1 LILHSSFVVNIPK
14 HRRAIDKLDAQIVRL
29 LNERTRHVLAIGD
42 MKLKA
47 GEEIYAPHREQ
58 AVLERICRLNPG
70 PMTDEQ
76 LRAVYREVM
85 SSALAL
91 EKTMTIAYLGPEATF
106 THQAAIRRFG
116 ASLRYAPQKTITDV
130 FNEVSKKSAD
140 YGVVPVEN
148 STEGVVTHTLDM
160 FVDSDL
166 KIVSQIVL
174 PISHCFVSR
183 FPREKIKRIFVHPQT
198 LGQCRNWLQ
207 KHFPNAD
214 LVETSSNAI
223 SAERATKPVI
233 PWKDKKVAGGL
244 IISTKRGQPEIATSA
259 ITSELAAEKYKLPIL
274 EHDIQD
280 NATNATR
287 FLVLGRQCS
296 PPTGDDRTSLMI
308 SVADKAGAL
317 HEAISAF
324 RRYKINMTKI
334 ESRPSKRKA
343 WEYFFF
349 IDCDGHAQD
358 RKVARAIQLLG
369 QHCNFVKVLGSYPN
383 MD

>member
-1 LILHSSFVVNIPK
+1 LNIPE
-14 HRRAIDKLDAQIVRL
+14 HRKAIDKLDAHIVRL

-42 MKLKA
+42 IKLAA
-47 GEEIYAPHREQ
+47 GEEIYAPHRER
-58 AVLERICRLNPG
+58 AVFERVCEANAG

-76 LRAVYREVM
+76 LRAIYREIM

-116 ASLRYAPQKTITDV
+116 SSLRYASQKTIADV
-130 FNEVSKKSAD
+130 FTEVAKNRAD

-174 PISHCFVSR
+174 PISFCLAAKSPSVKTAEIR
-183 FPREKIKRIFVHPQT
+183 KIFAHPQAMA
-198 LGQCRNWLQ
+198 QCRSWIQ
-207 KHFPNAD
+207 KNLPS
-214 LVETSSNAI
+214 VEIIETSSNAQ
-223 SAERATKPVI
+223 SALSTAYLRKPKEVLQI
-233 PWKDKKVAGGL
+233 V
-244 IISTKRGQPEIATSA
+244 A
-259 ITSELAAEKYKLPIL
+259 ITGILAAEKYGLRIL
-274 EHDIQD
+274 EQDIQD
-280 NATNATR
+280 NAANATR

-296 PPTGDDRTSLMI
+296 PPTGDDRTSLMV
-308 SVADKAGAL
+308 SVSDKVGAL
-317 HEAISAF
+317 HEAIAAF
-324 RRYKINMTKI
+324 RKFKINMTKI

-349 IDCDGHAQD
+349 IDCDGHALD
-358 RKVARAIQLLG
+358 KKVAKAIQLLSA
-369 QHCNFVKVLGSYPN
+369 HCNFVKVLGSYPN
-383 MD
+383 TE